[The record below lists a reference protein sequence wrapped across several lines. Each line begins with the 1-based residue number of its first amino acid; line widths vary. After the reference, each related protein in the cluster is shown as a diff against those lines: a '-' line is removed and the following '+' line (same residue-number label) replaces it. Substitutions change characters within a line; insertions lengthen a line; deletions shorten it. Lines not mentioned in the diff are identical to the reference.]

1 VTISRRVTRVIS
13 AQQSICY
20 VMRCCQSVQVS
31 VCCWPKARA
40 EWLASW
46 RGIRFTICTG
56 VLEAAMLL
64 IFTLRQTHAGSV
76 SLLNFL
82 PRPVALQRRTAESFF
97 VGAPMI
103 VPKRGG
109 SILALLS

>member
-1 VTISRRVTRVIS
+1 
-13 AQQSICY
+13 
-20 VMRCCQSVQVS
+20 
-31 VCCWPKARA
+31 
-40 EWLASW
+40 
-46 RGIRFTICTG
+46 
-56 VLEAAMLL
+56 MLL

-82 PRPVALQRRTAESFF
+82 PQPVALQRRTAESFF